1 MEFHT
6 VKKDETL
13 AYIAYC
19 HNTTIEKIVELNK
32 GIDRDLIYIGQKIRV
47 K

>member
-6 VKKDETL
+6 VRKDETL
-13 AYIAYC
+13 AYIAYQ

-32 GIDRDLIYIGQKIRV
+32 GIDKDLIYIGQRIRV

>member
-6 VKKDETL
+6 VRKDETL

-19 HNTTIEKIVELNK
+19 YNTTIEKIVELNK